1 MVGKRRSRGR
11 QIDGVLVLD
20 KPQGCTSNEILQR
33 VKRMYGAAKAG
44 HTGSLDPLATGVLP
58 LCFGEAT
65 KFSQYLLDADKAYQV
80 KAKWGERTNTSDAD
94 GEVVETC
101 STDSLN
107 REALETVLEQFKG
120 EIEQVPSMY
129 SALKHKG
136 QPLYK
141 LARSGVEIERKP
153 RPVTLFVYD
162 VLAIRL
168 GEKPE
173 VDVDIHCSKGTYVR
187 SLAIDLGYALG
198 VGGTV
203 TALRRTQAGPYNL
216 SHMVTLEQLQAQAE
230 QPEVLDSLL
239 ASVDSPLV
247 ALPEITLPESSSYYF
262 CLGQAVIEQKVYRF
276 AQEGDMVRVFS
287 DTGTFLGVG
296 LVEAGAQV
304 APKRVVATGM
314 AK

>member
-1 MVGKRRSRGR
+1 MGKRRSRGR

-141 LARSGVEIERKP
+141 LAREGVEVERKA
-153 RPVTLFVYD
+153 RKV
-162 VLAIRL
+162 R
-168 GEKPE
+168 
-173 VDVDIHCSKGTYVR
+173 IHQLDLLDFDSGHFSLYVGCSKGTYVR
-187 SLAIDLGYALG
+187 NLVEDIASAMGNLAH
-198 VGGTV
+198 VV
-203 TALRRTQAGPYNL
+203 ELRRIQAGPYGLDAAVTVETL
-216 SHMVTLEQLQAQAE
+216 SQAIDNGGHSALDE
-230 QPEVLDSLL
+230 YLLPLGSSVDHWPEVKLTEATAFYVRNGNPVQVSG
-239 ASVDSPLV
+239 SPL
-247 ALPEITLPESSSYYF
+247 
-262 CLGQAVIEQKVYRF
+262 
-276 AQEGDMVRVFS
+276 EGWVKLVGAENEFI
-287 DTGTFLGVG
+287 GVG
-296 LVEAGAQV
+296 EIDEDGKI
-304 APKRVVATGM
+304 APRRLIKN
-314 AK
+314 